1 MKRMKRFLGL
11 LLCGILVLGCLV
23 GCVKTYNLNEYT
35 ENETIQPKID
45 ANGKVTK
52 PLFNRI
58 KEGSVIVYEGVVNSS
73 EIGYDKNGDKV
84 YFYRIQ
90 PIYKGSNLKY
100 ASESCGGLMVLSP
113 LKEVNRDILNFYDY
127 LEEGDVVSIK
137 GRKVENGEYYTSE
150 RYIGENEEY
159 CRWRYI
165 EAEEIEF
172 IGNIDE

>member
-1 MKRMKRFLGL
+1 MKKILGI

-23 GCVKTYNLNEYT
+23 SCGKIYNLNEYT
-35 ENETIQPKID
+35 EIETIQPKID
-45 ANGKVTK
+45 TNGKVTK

-58 KEGSVIVYEGVVNSS
+58 KEGSIILYEGVVNSL
-73 EIGYDKNGDKV
+73 EIGYDEDGNEV

-113 LKEVNRDILNFYDY
+113 LREVNRDILNFYDY

-137 GRKVENGEYYTSE
+137 GRKVQYGEYYSSKAFV
-150 RYIGENEEY
+150 GKNEESY
-159 CRWRYI
+159 RLSYI

-172 IGNIDE
+172 IGNVDE